1 MGKKQSSGAKM
12 YRNEQGQLVLY
23 VAVHVGFEQLA
34 TLQVSGFVL
43 ADAGKKL
50 VGRNV
55 LSEVIDLNKDPLTR
69 AELVEAVR
77 NLAQMYALQIGEPD
91 FDIVSNTPL
100 LKQEPIIKMK
110 KEKSNDIFK
119 TF

>member
-1 MGKKQSSGAKM
+1 MIEDSSPRKM
-12 YRNEQGQLVLY
+12 YRNEHGQLVLY
-23 VAVHVGFEQLA
+23 VAVRVDFKQIA

-43 ADAGKKL
+43 ANVGTKL
-50 VGRNV
+50 IRRAV
-55 LSEVIDLNKDPLTR
+55 LNEAIDLNKDPLTK

-77 NLAQMYALQIGEPD
+77 NMAQMYALQIGEPR
-91 FDIVSNTPL
+91 FDIVSNPPL